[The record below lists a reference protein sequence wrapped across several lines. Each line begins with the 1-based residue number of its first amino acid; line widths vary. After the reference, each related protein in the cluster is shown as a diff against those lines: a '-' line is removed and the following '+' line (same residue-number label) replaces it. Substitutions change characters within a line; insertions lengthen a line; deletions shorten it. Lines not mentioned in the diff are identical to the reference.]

1 MKKEDLKVGD
11 YFRSSKEARN
21 EIASAWRGFVELKS
35 LWKVVEILNDGDFIV
50 ECFVTNRGKLINSSP
65 FRWTGQ
71 NIVEIVPY
79 NEVVQLMLEL

>member
-50 ECFVTNRGKLINSSP
+50 ECFVTNRGKLINSS
-65 FRWTGQ
+65 RSDGQ
-71 NIVEIVPY
+71 GKILSKLFHITKLFN
-79 NEVVQLMLEL
+79 